1 MVITVTL
8 LKSSVSSSIRK
19 ILTTLS
25 QEVGIIMLWFGIL
38 DNKVQLDPF
47 MDHTYVEIQLIYMTV
62 IFWLVLTLIPDS
74 CNYGTLVLASQS
86 KISLGMRV
94 FLQKKLAKFTALNS
108 KRTLEISL
116 SLVVVEPTKL
126 KCLMETICSNHV
138 PRSKILVELLS
149 QLISVIKE
157 ICSLAV
163 EVMVSLECSMLLTK
177 SELKEQYTIILSF
190 KNK

>member
-1 MVITVTL
+1 VITVTL

-47 MDHTYVEIQLIYMTV
+47 MDHTFVEIQLIYMTV
-62 IFWLVLTLIPDS
+62 IFLLVLIQTPDS

-86 KISLGMRV
+86 KISLGMKV

-108 KRTLEISL
+108 KRTQEISL

-126 KCLMETICSNHV
+126 KCLMETTCSNHA
-138 PRSKILVELLS
+138 PRSKTLVELLS
-149 QLISVIKE
+149 LLISVIKE

-163 EVMVSLECSMLLTK
+163 EVMVSLESSMLLMK
-177 SELKEQYTIILSF
+177 SELLL
-190 KNK
+190 